1 MKAPER
7 LLEEF
12 ADAIHTAEDASGFE
26 RVATRVTEQLGF
38 RWFAYLDVAS
48 GKPAIIS
55 SYPRS
60 WTRRYAEHDYQRLDP
75 VIRRASRENKLF
87 DWGSAAPDRTAS
99 QPERHFFDEAR
110 TFGIKAGLT
119 VPIRGGFGRTVA
131 FTLAMDERSPSIEHP
146 EQNLLE
152 VIQLIAFYFHAH
164 LSARTRG
171 HPECSN
177 PDILTQRE
185 RQCLSW
191 SAQGKT
197 MSDIAVLVGIS
208 PRTVSFHLENAR
220 AKLGAS
226 SIAQCVAE
234 ALRRGLLS

>member
-12 ADAIHTAEDASGFE
+12 ADAIHTAEEASGFE

-48 GKPAIIS
+48 GEPAIIS

-60 WTRRYAEHDYQRLDP
+60 WTRRYVEHDYQRLDP

-87 DWGSAAPDRTAS
+87 DWGSTAPDRTAN
-99 QPERHFFDEAR
+99 QAERHFFDEAR

-131 FTLAMDERSPSIEHP
+131 FTLAMDERSPSVEHP
-146 EQNLLE
+146 GQDLLE

-164 LSARTRG
+164 LSARSGGYPQR
-171 HPECSN
+171 SN

-185 RQCLSW
+185 RQCLAW
-191 SAQGKT
+191 SARGKT
-197 MSDIAVLVGIS
+197 MTDIAVLVGIS
-208 PRTVSFHLENAR
+208 SRTVSFHLENAR
-220 AKLGAS
+220 TKLGAS